1 MNENCDIIRDL
12 LPLYRDNVCSEASRA
27 LVEAHLKEC
36 AECRR
41 ALQAI
46 EAEVSAPE
54 PTMQETFKAWQK
66 LQRKIL
72 LKRLMKIAAVAVAL
86 VIASGAGFV
95 VYDQY
100 MFAHHQIDIN
110 TVTVR
115 NLCRLADGRIYF
127 ELDAEGHEISGA
139 HTNMKDDRPE
149 GATEWSGPSYFS
161 LNYSRNTDKSK
172 YLREQPFDLLIEEV
186 QQFPTYE
193 NGERVDLTYMAT
205 SIVLMNEDTGET
217 RHICDFDDELPPA
230 SEEIEEEIREREGI
244 RNG

>member
-1 MNENCDIIRDL
+1 MNENCEIIRDL

-110 TVTVR
+110 TVTVS

-149 GATEWSGPSYFS
+149 GVTEWSGPSYFS
-161 LNYSRNTDKSK
+161 LHYSRNTDKSK

-193 NGERVDLTYMAT
+193 NGERVDLTYTAT